1 MRINAIAFIRLLGK
15 IKIKLKTLKMKK
27 LIIAS
32 VIGTLF
38 LVSCGGNSSNSNTQ
52 TQVKVEKWYEGGS
65 LHKAK
70 MSEWKSASNKNKL
83 ATCGDFMATVDN
95 TVSMDELKV
104 RAENLKTCI
113 DESTKG
119 LDNMNNE
126 SVTSIAS
133 LCIKTMGY

>member
-1 MRINAIAFIRLLGK
+1 
-15 IKIKLKTLKMKK
+15 MKK

-32 VIGTLF
+32 IIGTLF
-38 LVSCGGNSSNSNTQ
+38 LVSCGGDSSNSNTQ

-70 MSEWKSASNKNKL
+70 MSEWKSASNKKKL

-104 RAENLKTCI
+104 RAEKLKICI
-113 DESTKG
+113 DEATKG
-119 LDNMNNE
+119 LDNMNSE

-133 LCIKTMGY
+133 LCITTMGY